1 MKISTLKSKC
11 KLLNI
16 NSNAKTSK
24 GDDENQMTAIMYLA
38 SSDMSGYDTCEHA
51 SPQCKKMCL
60 ISAGRGAF
68 SNVQRA
74 RINRTKLYFEDQ
86 PAFLKQL
93 YEEITYFTDY
103 CDENGMKSYVRL
115 NGTSDLNFVDLEI
128 KDEKDIFQL
137 FPDVQFYDYTKD
149 FERVAKH
156 SNYYLLYSRS
166 ETTTTDVVKGLVE
179 EGKNVAVVF
188 DEVPELWQG
197 MEVVSGDET
206 DLRPIDKQGV
216 IVGLKAKG
224 MAKKNKRTEESD
236 KGFVIETLSI

>member
-24 GDDENQMTAIMYLA
+24 GDDENKMTAIMYLA

-68 SNVQRA
+68 SNVQQA
-74 RINRTKLYFEDQ
+74 RINRTKLFFEHK
-86 PAFLKQL
+86 PEFLKQL
-93 YEEITYFTDY
+93 LEEITYFTDY
-103 CDENGMKSYVRL
+103 CDEHGMKSYVRL
-115 NGTSDLNFVDLEI
+115 NGTSDLNFVNLKI
-128 KDEKDIFQL
+128 KDDKDIFQL

-149 FERVAKH
+149 FGRDAKYE
-156 SNYYLLYSRS
+156 NYYLLYSRS
-166 ETTTTDVVKGLVE
+166 ETTTTEVVKELVE

-188 DEVPELWQG
+188 DEVPSLWQG
-197 MEVVSGDET
+197 IEVVSGDET
-206 DLRPIDKQGV
+206 DLRPTDKQGV

-224 MAKKNKRTEESD
+224 KAKKNKRTEESD